1 MISAQSVNVV
11 LSNFKNN
18 IRQEQTSIFY
28 VVCARMPKEQAILL
42 LKECY
47 QHDTVVLKTF
57 STFIEAQSFVDD
69 LLAVGAYVEIQF
81 DYAVFK
87 KEMTKVQLG
96 IGIAML
102 FISFVTKSILL
113 CISSIV
119 FIIFIKAS
127 NVWPDLHRKPTGKQS
142 AL

>member
-81 DYAVFK
+81 DYK
-87 KEMTKVQLG
+87 KEMTKVQLS
-96 IGIAML
+96 IGIAVL
-102 FISFVTKSILL
+102 FISFVTKSIPL

-127 NVWPDLHRKPTGKQS
+127 NV
-142 AL
+142 